1 MTANFISGLWELI
14 KEVWGW
20 FEFMTFIDAWEEG
33 ILLRRGKFVRVVKPG
48 IVFHLPFEIDEIHS
62 MNVKPTALEL
72 EEQSLTTGD
81 SKEIVCRAVLMWSIF
96 DIKKCTIDVEDA
108 QETLGD
114 IAVGV
119 IQEMVE
125 QQDWDYIRTP
135 EFRSDMKRAIQK
147 QARKWGITVSTV
159 KFQDLTLAATY
170 RIFGGVAA

>member
-1 MTANFISGLWELI
+1 
-14 KEVWGW
+14 
-20 FEFMTFIDAWEEG
+20 MTFIDAWEEG
-33 ILLRRGKFVRVVKPG
+33 VLLRAGRMRESRQHWWQFWRRKSYIVKPG
-48 IVFHLPFEIDEIHS
+48 IVFHLPFEIDEITT

-81 SKEIVCRAVLMWSIF
+81 NKEIVCRGVLMWSIF

-135 EFRSDMKRAIQK
+135 EFRSDMKKAIQK
-147 QARKWGITVSTV
+147 QSRKWGITVSTV